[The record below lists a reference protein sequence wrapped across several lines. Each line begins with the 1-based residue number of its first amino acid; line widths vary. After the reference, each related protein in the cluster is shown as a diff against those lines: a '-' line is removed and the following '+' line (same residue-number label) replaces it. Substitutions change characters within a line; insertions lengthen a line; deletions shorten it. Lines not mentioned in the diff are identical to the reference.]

1 MRLPAPLTQGSLWG
15 GAKKTPRRGCLL
27 EYGGLFAAALFVLQA
42 AAAGAGVI
50 AAGLLF
56 IGLHGDFLDGAVFA
70 GGQGLEGLL
79 PLDLHLGTGRG
90 QMRLR
95 LP

>member
-56 IGLHGDFLDGAVFA
+56 IGLQDVYKRQAKALCLMFM
-70 GGQGLEGLL
+70 
-79 PLDLHLGTGRG
+79 GR
-90 QMRLR
+90 
-95 LP
+95 